1 MGVKNLDLASF
12 LRREKPYSQNQCI
25 KAKIELA
32 RLALQSV
39 RDLYGTIGYDE
50 NVITGSLA
58 QARTFAI

>member
-39 RDLYGTIGYDE
+39 RDLYGTIGYE

-58 QARTFAI
+58 QALTFAI